1 MTAPHTNL
9 TLPTFEADRIR
20 DTERRR
26 LRALV
31 AGDMEVARQLH
42 APDFQLITPIGD
54 ALSRDEYL
62 GAIATGYLKYLVWE
76 PEAIEVRLYGNA
88 AAIRYQAQLE
98 VIFGEHKVPI
108 SRYWHTD
115 TYELHDGCWLAV
127 WSQATAIKGQQ

>member
-1 MTAPHTNL
+1 MTAQHTN
-9 TLPTFEADRIR
+9 PTPQNLEADRIR

-26 LRALV
+26 IRALV
-31 AGDMEVARQLH
+31 DGDMDVARQLH

-54 ALSRDEYL
+54 ALSRDVYL

-108 SRYWHTD
+108 CRYWHTD
-115 TYELHDGCWLAV
+115 TYELHEGGWQVV
-127 WSQATAIKGQQ
+127 WSQATAIKGQ